1 MSRHWR
7 IIILSLIAYGSILAI
22 MFIPVIPQ
30 DPSYHKFADDRTF
43 WSIPNGFNV
52 ISNIPLFIVGLF
64 GLIFCV
70 KHPATAG
77 IWSWRIFF
85 GAVTFISAGS
95 AYYHWAPNNWTLF
108 WDRLPMVIGF
118 MALFVSLLSEF
129 IHHRFEAILLIPM
142 CMLGIASVIYWN
154 FTDDL
159 RFYAWVQFF
168 PLLYISIVSLIYRER
183 SACQSYLFAALGLYI
198 LAKVAEVFD
207 KSFFSMT
214 HQYFSGHS
222 LKHLFSI
229 FAVYSLYL
237 RLRRTSCILNEKREI
252 A

>member
-1 MSRHWR
+1 MSRYWR
-7 IIILSLIAYGSILAI
+7 IIILILIASGSLLAI
-22 MFIPVIPQ
+22 MFMPVIPQ

-43 WSIPNGFNV
+43 WSIPNVFNV

-70 KHPATAG
+70 KHPTTAG

-85 GAVTFISAGS
+85 GAVTLISAGS
-95 AYYHWAPNNWTLF
+95 AYYHWAPNSWTLF

-118 MALFVSLLSEF
+118 MALFVSLVSEF
-129 IHHRFEAILLIPM
+129 IHPRFEVILLIPM
-142 CMLGIASVIYWN
+142 CMLGIASVIYWH

-168 PLLYISIVSLIYRER
+168 PLLFISIVFIIYREG
-183 SACQSYLFAALGLYI
+183 STYQSYLFTALGLYI

-207 KSFFSMT
+207 KFFFSMT
-214 HQYFSGHS
+214 HQHFSGHS
-222 LKHLFSI
+222 LKHLLSVL
-229 FAVYSLYL
+229 AVYILYL
-237 RLRRTSCILNEKREI
+237 RVRRTH
-252 A
+252 AP